1 MGPRRAVSRALKS
14 DLRNHRTIVRPRS
27 YDGAMFTQ
35 ITPKTEGPHGV
46 PSDDTPAEADP
57 HQWRGPD
64 RPPGKGSVFSEE
76 AENGTFRPPVAS
88 KQTKQILN
96 LKNLKN
102 GLKLL

>member
-1 MGPRRAVSRALKS
+1 LKIQLLRSTASHRSHWQVAARHFVKWLRRTRLIPCEYQT
-14 DLRNHRTIVRPRS
+14 R
-27 YDGAMFTQ
+27 
-35 ITPKTEGPHGV
+35 
-46 PSDDTPAEADP
+46 
-57 HQWRGPD
+57 D